1 MAINTAPA
9 NDFAQAPL
17 ADVSVA
23 SDLTPHSS
31 RYTVPEAHDLDPREI
46 EIIVDLDLDEMLLY
60 YYGRDV
66 PHDVEPVGEMVSYLV
81 ESGSDRVVGAII
93 HEFMSRAVREHPSL
107 SQAMRWA
114 IIVSGDKIQA
124 PLPEEAD
131 AGASASGYL
140 QPWNRLRQ
148 SLMRRL
154 VDEGRERTAETV
166 QALLRTA

>member
-1 MAINTAPA
+1 MALETAPA

-17 ADVSVA
+17 ADLSVG

-31 RYTVPEAHDLDPREI
+31 RYTLPEAHDLDPREI

-60 YYGRDV
+60 YYGRDI
-66 PHDVEPVGEMVSYLV
+66 PHDVEAVGETVSYLV
-81 ESGSDRVVGAII
+81 ESGSDKVIGAII

-114 IIVSGDKIQA
+114 IIVSGDTIQA
-124 PLPEEAD
+124 PLAEQVD
-131 AGASASGYL
+131 AGASAIGYL

-154 VDEGRERTAETV
+154 VDEGHERTAETV